1 MKNFRC
7 IGVQHR
13 PLLPQYLAS
22 VEKQINKKYGNQTEF
37 DGPLLLNVI
46 KENNK
51 KQLEQDLAKLLM
63 SMKQSFVDIIV

>member
-1 MKNFRC
+1 
-7 IGVQHR
+7 
-13 PLLPQYLAS
+13 LAS